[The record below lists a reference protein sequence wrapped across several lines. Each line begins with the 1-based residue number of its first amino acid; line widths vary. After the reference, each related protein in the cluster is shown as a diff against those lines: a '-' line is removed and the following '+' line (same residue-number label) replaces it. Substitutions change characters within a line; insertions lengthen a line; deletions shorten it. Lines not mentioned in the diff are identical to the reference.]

1 MVLIKGWCPS
11 VKCGIDII
19 AGLQGCD
26 LVGILLI
33 NCQQLG

>member
-1 MVLIKGWCPS
+1 MVLIEGWHPS
-11 VKCGIDII
+11 VKCRIDII
-19 AGLQGCD
+19 QGLQGRA